1 MPLFALSESLASDLK
16 GVGSKLGC
24 SVLCPGFV
32 QTRILDAARNR
43 PSEFGPAS
51 SAEEEGLEG
60 MRALVAQGM
69 KPDDVSDVVFDAIE
83 SDDFYILPHTAWD
96 DMVRERFDRVL
107 ARGPALVPDPG
118 EIQRKLE
125 AGDQL

>member
-1 MPLFALSESLASDLK
+1 
-16 GVGSKLGC
+16 
-24 SVLCPGFV
+24 
-32 QTRILDAARNR
+32 
-43 PSEFGPAS
+43 
-51 SAEEEGLEG
+51 